1 MKIQFQASVDPDDV
15 ADAFILAYLARHR
28 GRAVTADLIW
38 KGLRSRGFVPS
49 DGRPT
54 SVNEID
60 SGAAIAEIQQ
70 RLEKWLDE
78 GIIGGEVA
86 PESITGQR
94 HFWVI
99 GKPLAR
105 G

>member
-1 MKIQFQASVDPDDV
+1 MKIQFQASVDPDTV
-15 ADAFILAYLARHR
+15 ADAFILAFLARRR
-28 GRAVTADLIW
+28 GHAVTAESVW
-38 KGLRSRGFVPS
+38 KGLRSRGFIPT

-54 SVNEID
+54 SSNDLD
-60 SGAAIAEIQQ
+60 SGAAVAEIQQ
-70 RLEKWLDE
+70 RLEKWLKE
-78 GIIGGEVA
+78 GIIGGEGA